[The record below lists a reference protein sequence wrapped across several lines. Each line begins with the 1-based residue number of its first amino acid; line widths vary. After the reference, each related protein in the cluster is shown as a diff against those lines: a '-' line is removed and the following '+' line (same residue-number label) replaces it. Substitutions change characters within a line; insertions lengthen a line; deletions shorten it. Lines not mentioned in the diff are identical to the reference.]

1 MGARVNIQ
9 EGMKLILARSKTF
22 SNDRQTTGVLFNEQL
37 DELCKI
43 LELPWLDNVRRK
55 SCIPEGEYRV
65 MAHQSPKFGACF
77 WVRDVPGRS
86 EILIHPANYTRQLL
100 GCLAPGLDFGDI
112 DGDGVIDVKSSRK
125 AMDKLLTTLPRE
137 FTLQILWV

>member
-1 MGARVNIQ
+1 
-9 EGMKLILARSKTF
+9 MKLILARSKTF

-65 MAHQSPKFGACF
+65 MAHQSPRLGASF

-86 EILIHPANYTRQLL
+86 EILIHPANHTRQLL
-100 GCLAPGLDFGDI
+100 GCLLMTFAVTGYYFQWPMTESVWQASAQFGAGFLLLWTDRAKLVEWVQ
-112 DGDGVIDVKSSRK
+112 GVISK
-125 AMDKLLTTLPRE
+125 KL
-137 FTLQILWV
+137 

>member
-1 MGARVNIQ
+1 
-9 EGMKLILARSKTF
+9 MKLILARSKTF

-77 WVRDVPGRS
+77 WVRDVPNRS

>member
-1 MGARVNIQ
+1 
-9 EGMKLILARSKTF
+9 MKLILARSKRL

-43 LELPWLDNVRRK
+43 LELPWKNNERSV

-65 MAHQSPKFGACF
+65 VAHKSPKFGHCF
-77 WVRDVPGRS
+77 WVRYVPNRS
-86 EILIHPANYTRQLL
+86 EILIHPANYTRELL

-137 FTLQILWV
+137 FTLQIVWA

>member
-1 MGARVNIQ
+1 
-9 EGMKLILARSKTF
+9 MKLILARSKTF

-125 AMDKLLTTLPRE
+125 AMEKLLLTLPRE
-137 FTLQILWV
+137 FTLVVAWT

>member
-1 MGARVNIQ
+1 
-9 EGMKLILARSKTF
+9 MKLILARSKRL

-43 LELPWLDNVRRK
+43 LELPWKNNERRV

-65 MAHQSPKFGACF
+65 IAHKSRKFGHCF

-137 FTLQILWV
+137 FTLQIVWA

>member
-1 MGARVNIQ
+1 MGAGVNIK
-9 EGMKLILARSKTF
+9 EAMKLILARSKTF

-125 AMDKLLTTLPRE
+125 AMDNLLTTLPRE

>member
-137 FTLQILWV
+137 FTLQILWA

>member
-1 MGARVNIQ
+1 
-9 EGMKLILARSKTF
+9 MKLILARSKRL

-43 LELPWLDNVRRK
+43 LELPWKDNKKGV
-55 SCIPEGEYRV
+55 SCIPAGEYRV
-65 MAHQSPKFGACF
+65 IRHNAPSKGPSF
-77 WVRDVPGRS
+77 WIQNVPRRS
-86 EILIHPANYTRQLL
+86 EILIHVANHTSELR

-137 FTLQILWV
+137 FTLQIVWA

>member
-1 MGARVNIQ
+1 MGARVNLK
-9 EGMKLILARSKTF
+9 EAMKLILARSKTF

-137 FTLQILWV
+137 FTLQILWA

>member
-1 MGARVNIQ
+1 MGAGVNIK
-9 EGMKLILARSKTF
+9 EAMKLILARSKTF
-22 SNDRQTTGVLFNEQL
+22 SNDSQTTGVLFNEQL

-65 MAHQSPKFGACF
+65 VAHKSPKFGACF

-137 FTLQILWV
+137 FTLQILWA